1 VQPDARTGGEREY
14 LHVIVSTGQ
23 MQQRERA
30 QQRQGPAGNQWAWR
44 ESSNPSQVWM
54 KVFARHDSNPLLQRR
69 VS

>member
-1 VQPDARTGGEREY
+1 
-14 LHVIVSTGQ
+14 VSTGQ

-54 KVFARHDSNPLLQRR
+54 KVFARHDSNALLQRR